1 LLETKKSTHFTFW
14 GTPRGMTEHA
24 TLRGV
29 LKRKPVVAWAFYDW
43 ANSAFATTIMA
54 GLFPVFY
61 SAITQDLTTEDSQ
74 FWFNVTLASA
84 SVLIAVSAPILGA
97 VADRGGARKKFLVF
111 FASIGILM
119 TAGLAW
125 VHAGYWW
132 MGLVLYGLGTVG
144 FSGAN
149 VFYDSM
155 LVDIAEEDELDL
167 VSALGYSAGYIGGGL
182 LFALNV
188 LMVQKPEWF
197 GLESAGSAVKA
208 SFLSVAVWWGLF
220 TVPLLRV
227 VDETPT
233 EDQAAPLESVR
244 AGLRQ
249 LADTLKEIRSFRV
262 LVLFLVAYWIY
273 IDGVNT
279 VIKTAV
285 FFGDRVLGLEQSA
298 LITALLLTQFVAFP
312 AALAF
317 GALGQRIG
325 PKPPILM
332 GIAVYLAALVY
343 AWRFLQD
350 EGDFYVLAVAIGLV
364 QGGVQSLSRSLYARL
379 VPPSKTAEFFGFFN
393 MVGKFA
399 TIFGPLLIAFTPK
412 LIPGA
417 SDRDGILSLTLLFL
431 VGGFLLSRVR
441 VAEGVDAA
449 RRFDQQG

>member
-1 LLETKKSTHFTFW
+1 
-14 GTPRGMTEHA
+14 MAEHA
-24 TLRGV
+24 SLRSV
-29 LKRKPVVAWAFYDW
+29 VKRKPVIGWALYDW

-61 SAITQDLTTEDSQ
+61 SAITQDLSTEDSQ
-74 FWFNVTLASA
+74 LWFNVTLAAA
-84 SVLIAVSAPILGA
+84 SILIAVSAPILGA

-197 GLESAGSAVKA
+197 GFESAGTAVKA
-208 SFLSVAVWWGLF
+208 SFLSVAVWWALF
-220 TVPLLRV
+220 TVPLLRL

-233 EDQAAPLESVR
+233 EDQAGPLESVR

-249 LADTLKEIRSFRV
+249 LADTLKEIRSFKV

-285 FFGDRVLGLEQSA
+285 FFGDRVLGLEQGA

-325 PKPPILM
+325 PKPAILI

-417 SDRDGILSLTLLFL
+417 SDRDGILSLTVLFL

-441 VAEGVDAA
+441 VAEGVEAA
-449 RRFDQQG
+449 RRFDQQL

>member
-1 LLETKKSTHFTFW
+1 
-14 GTPRGMTEHA
+14 MAEHA

-61 SAITQDLTTEDSQ
+61 SAITQELSTEDSQ
-74 FWFNVTLASA
+74 FWFNVTLAAA

-155 LVDIAEEDELDL
+155 LVDVAEEDELDL

-182 LFALNV
+182 LFTLNV

-197 GLESAGSAVKA
+197 GLEGAGSAVKA
-208 SFLSVAVWWGLF
+208 SFLTVSVWWALF
-220 TVPLLRV
+220 TIPLLRHV
-227 VDETPT
+227 YEAPT
-233 EDQAAPLESVR
+233 EHQAGPLESVR

-249 LADTLKEIRSFRV
+249 LADTLKEIRSFKV
-262 LVLFLVAYWIY
+262 LVLFLMAYWIY

-285 FFGDRVLGLEQSA
+285 FFGDRVLGLEQAS

-325 PKPPILM
+325 PKPAILI

-431 VGGFLLSRVR
+431 VGGFLLSRVQ
-441 VAEGVDAA
+441 VAEGVEAA
-449 RRFDQQG
+449 RLSE

>member
-1 LLETKKSTHFTFW
+1 MSD
-14 GTPRGMTEHA
+14 TPS
-24 TLRGV
+24 LRSV
-29 LKRKPVVAWAFYDW
+29 LRRKPVVAWAFYDW

-54 GLFPVFY
+54 GFFPVFY
-61 SAITQDLTTEDSQ
+61 SAISQDLSTEDSQ
-74 FWFNVTLASA
+74 FWFNVTLAAA
-84 SVLIAVSAPILGA
+84 SVVIAVSAPILGA
-97 VADRGGARKKFLVF
+97 VGDRGGARKKFLAF
-111 FASIGILM
+111 FAGLGILM
-119 TAGLAW
+119 TAALAW
-125 VHAGYWW
+125 VHAGHWG

-155 LVDIAEEDELDL
+155 LVDVAEEEELDL

-197 GLESAGSAVKA
+197 GFESAGTAVKA

-220 TVPLLRV
+220 SVPLMMFV
-227 VDETPT
+227 EETPT
-233 EDQAAPLESVR
+233 ANRAPRLQALRE
-244 AGLRQ
+244 GLQQ
-249 LADTLKEIRSFRV
+249 LSQTLKEIRNFKV
-262 LVLFLVAYWIY
+262 LVLFLFAYWIY

-285 FFGDRVLGLEQSA
+285 FFGDRVLGLEQAA
-298 LITALLLTQFVAFP
+298 LITALLVTQFVAFP

-325 PKPPILM
+325 PKPAILM
-332 GIAVYLAALVY
+332 GLGVYLAALVY

-350 EGDFYVLAVAIGLV
+350 AGDFYVLAVAIGLV

-379 VPPSKTAEFFGFFN
+379 VPVSKTAEFFGFFN

-399 TIFGPLLIAFTPK
+399 TIFGPLMIAFTPMV
-412 LIPGA
+412 IPGA
-417 SDRDGILSLTLLFL
+417 GDRDGILSLTLLFL
-431 VGGFLLSRVR
+431 LGGFLLSRVR
-441 VAEGVDAA
+441 VADGIEAA
-449 RRFDQQG
+449 RRFDD

>member
-1 LLETKKSTHFTFW
+1 
-14 GTPRGMTEHA
+14 MTEHA

-29 LKRKPVVAWAFYDW
+29 LKKKPIVAWAFYDW

-61 SAITQDLTTEDSQ
+61 SSITQDLSTGDSQ
-74 FWFNVTLASA
+74 FWFNVTLAAA
-84 SVLIAVSAPILGA
+84 SILIAVSAPLLGA
-97 VADRGGARKKFLVF
+97 VADRGGARKKFLAF
-111 FASIGILM
+111 FAAIGILM
-119 TAGLAW
+119 TACLAW
-125 VHAGYWW
+125 VHAGQWW

-155 LVDIAEEDELDL
+155 LVDVAEEDELDL

-197 GLESAGSAVKA
+197 GLEDAASAVKA

-220 TVPLLRV
+220 SVPLLRGV
-227 VDETPT
+227 QEAPT
-233 EDQAAPLESVR
+233 EHRAAPLQAVR
-244 AGLRQ
+244 EGLTQ
-249 LADTLKEIRSFRV
+249 LVDTFKEIRSFKV
-262 LVLFLVAYWIY
+262 LVIFLLAYWIY

-285 FFGDRVLGLEQSA
+285 FFGDRVLGLEQGA

-317 GALGQRIG
+317 GWLGQRIG
-325 PKPPILM
+325 AKPGILLAL
-332 GIAVYLAALVY
+332 AVYLGALVY

-364 QGGVQSLSRSLYARL
+364 QGGVRSLSRSLYARL
-379 VPPSKTAEFFGFFN
+379 VPRSKTAEFFGFFN

-399 TIFGPLLIAFTPK
+399 TIFGPIMIAFTPII
-412 LIPGA
+412 IPGA
-417 SDRDGILSLTLLFL
+417 TDRDGILSLTILFL

-441 VAEGVDAA
+441 VAEGIEAA
-449 RRFDQQG
+449 RQFDEHV

>member
-1 LLETKKSTHFTFW
+1 MSR
-14 GTPRGMTEHA
+14 PP
-24 TLRGV
+24 TLGSV
-29 LKRKPVVAWAFYDW
+29 LKRKPVVAWALYDW
-43 ANSAFATTIMA
+43 ANSAFATTVMA
-54 GLFPVFY
+54 GFFPVFY
-61 SAITQDLTTEDSQ
+61 SAITEDISKEDSH
-74 FWFNVTLASA
+74 FWFNATLFAASI
-84 SVLIAVSAPILGA
+84 LIAACAPILGA
-97 VADRGGARKKFLVF
+97 IADRGGARKKFLVF
-111 FASIGILM
+111 FASVGMLM

-125 VHAGYWW
+125 VHAGHWW
-132 MGLVLYGLGTVG
+132 MGLLLYGLGTVG

-155 LVDIAEEDELDL
+155 LVDVAEEEELDL

-188 LMVQKPEWF
+188 LMVQKPQWF
-197 GLESAGSAVKA
+197 GFESAGTAVKA

-220 TVPLLRV
+220 TVPLLRFV
-227 VDETPT
+227 RETPT
-233 EDQAAPLESVR
+233 EDQASPLEATR

-249 LADTLKEIRSFRV
+249 LLDTLKEIRSFKV
-262 LVLFLVAYWIY
+262 LLLFLVAYWIY

-285 FFGDRVLGLEQSA
+285 FFGASVLGLEQAA

-325 PKPPILM
+325 AKPGILI
-332 GIAVYLAALVY
+332 GIAVYLLAIVY

-350 EGDFYVLAVAIGLV
+350 ESDFYLLAVAIGLV

-399 TIFGPLLIAFTPK
+399 TIFGPLLIAFTPL

-417 SDRDGILSLTLLFL
+417 SERDGIFSLTLLFL

-441 VAEGVDAA
+441 VAEGIEAA
-449 RRFDQQG
+449 RAFDQK

>member
-1 LLETKKSTHFTFW
+1 
-14 GTPRGMTEHA
+14 MAEHA

-29 LKRKPVVAWAFYDW
+29 LKRKPVMAWAFYDW

-54 GLFPVFY
+54 GFFPVFY
-61 SAITQDLTTEDSQ
+61 SAISQDLSTEDSQ
-74 FWFNVTLASA
+74 FWFNVTLAAA
-84 SVLIAVSAPILGA
+84 SVVIAVSAPILGA
-97 VADRGGARKKFLVF
+97 VADRGGSRKKFLVF
-111 FASIGILM
+111 FASLGMLM
-119 TAGLAW
+119 SAALAW
-125 VHAGYWW
+125 VHAGQWW
-132 MGLVLYGLGTVG
+132 MGLALYGLGTVG

-155 LVDIAEEDELDL
+155 LVDVAEEEELDL
-167 VSALGYSAGYIGGGL
+167 VSALGYSAGYVGGGL

-188 LMVQKPEWF
+188 LMVLKPEWF
-197 GLESAGSAVKA
+197 GFSDADTAVKA
-208 SFLSVAVWWGLF
+208 SFVSVAVWWAVF
-220 TVPLLRV
+220 TVPLLSWVR
-227 VDETPT
+227 ETPT
-233 EDQAAPLESVR
+233 EDEVSGLQAVR
-244 AGLRQ
+244 EGLRQ
-249 LADTLKEIRSFRV
+249 LADTLKEIRSFKV

-285 FFGDRVLGLEQSA
+285 FFGDRVLGLEQAA
-298 LITALLLTQFVAFP
+298 LITALLVTQFVAFP

-325 PKPPILM
+325 PKPAILI

-379 VPPSKTAEFFGFFN
+379 VPRSKTAEFFGFFN

-399 TIFGPLLIAFTPK
+399 TIFGPLMIAFTPMV
-412 LIPGA
+412 IPGA
-417 SDRDGILSLTLLFL
+417 TDRDGILSLTLLFL
-431 VGGFLLSRVR
+431 IGGFLLSRVR
-441 VAEGVDAA
+441 VAEGVEAA
-449 RRFDQQG
+449 RRFDA

>member
-1 LLETKKSTHFTFW
+1 
-14 GTPRGMTEHA
+14 MTQPA

-29 LKRKPVVAWAFYDW
+29 LKRKSVVAWAAYDW

-61 SAITQDLTTEDSQ
+61 SAITQDLSTEDSQ
-74 FWFNVTLASA
+74 FWFNVTLAGA
-84 SVLIAVSAPILGA
+84 SVLIAVFAPILGA
-97 VADRGGARKKFLVF
+97 VADRGGARKKFLAF
-111 FASIGILM
+111 FAGVGILM

-125 VHAGYWW
+125 VHAGHWW
-132 MGLVLYGLGTVG
+132 MGLLLYGLGTVG

-155 LVDIAEEDELDL
+155 LVDVAEDDELDL

-197 GLESAGSAVKA
+197 GLEDPSAAVKA
-208 SFLSVAVWWGLF
+208 SFLSVALWWGVF

-227 VDETPT
+227 VREPPT
-233 EDQAAPLESVR
+233 EDQASPVAAVR

-249 LADTLKEIRSFRV
+249 LADTFKEIRSFKV
-262 LVLFLVAYWIY
+262 LVLFLFAYWIY

-285 FFGDRVLGLEQSA
+285 FFGDRILGLEQGA

-317 GALGQRIG
+317 GWLGQRIG
-325 PKPPILM
+325 AKPAILL
-332 GIAVYLAALVY
+332 GLGVYLGALVY

-350 EGDFYVLAVAIGLV
+350 EGDFYLLAVAIGLV

-399 TIFGPLLIAFTPK
+399 TIFGPLMMAFTPMV
-412 LIPGA
+412 IPGA
-417 SDRDGILSLTLLFL
+417 TDRDGILSLTLLFL

-441 VAEGVDAA
+441 VAEGIEAA
-449 RRFDQQG
+449 RRFDNQA

>member
-1 LLETKKSTHFTFW
+1 
-14 GTPRGMTEHA
+14 MTEPA

-29 LKRKPVVAWAFYDW
+29 LRRKPVVGWAFYDW
-43 ANSAFATTIMA
+43 ANSAFATTVMA
-54 GLFPVFY
+54 GFFPIFY
-61 SAITQDLTTEDSQ
+61 SAITQDISAEDSQ
-74 FWFNVTLASA
+74 FYFNLALA
-84 SVLIAVSAPILGA
+84 AGSVLIAVSAPILGA
-97 VADRGGARKKFLVF
+97 VADRGGSRKKFLVF
-111 FASIGILM
+111 FASLGILM
-119 TAGLAW
+119 TAALAW
-125 VHAGYWW
+125 VHAGQWW
-132 MGLVLYGLGTVG
+132 MGLVLYGLGTMG

-155 LVDIAEEDELDL
+155 LVDVAEDEELDL

-182 LFALNV
+182 LFLVNV
-188 LMVQKPEWF
+188 AMVQKPEWF
-197 GLESAGSAVKA
+197 GLSGAGAAVKA
-208 SFLSVAVWWGLF
+208 SFFSVSVWWALF
-220 TVPLLRV
+220 TIPLLRWV
-227 VDETPT
+227 AETPT
-233 EDQAAPLESVR
+233 EDQARPLQAVR
-244 AGLRQ
+244 QGLRQ
-249 LADTLKEIRSFRV
+249 LADTLKEIRTFKV
-262 LVLFLVAYWIY
+262 LLLFLVAYWIY

-285 FFGDRVLGLEQSA
+285 FFGDRILGLDQAA

-325 PKPPILM
+325 PKPAILI

-343 AWRFLQD
+343 AWRFLTD
-350 EGDFYVLAVAIGLV
+350 EGDFYILAVAIGLV

-399 TIFGPLLIAFTPK
+399 TIVGPLLIAFTPK

-417 SDRDGILSLTLLFL
+417 TERDGIVSLSLLFL

-441 VAEGVDAA
+441 VAEGVEAA
-449 RRFDQQG
+449 RKFD

>member
-1 LLETKKSTHFTFW
+1 MPERAS
-14 GTPRGMTEHA
+14 
-24 TLRGV
+24 LRGV

-54 GLFPVFY
+54 GFFPVFY
-61 SAITQDLTTEDSQ
+61 SAISKELSTEDSQ
-74 FWFNVTLASA
+74 FWFNVTLAAA

-97 VADRGGARKKFLVF
+97 VADRGGSRKKFLVF

-119 TAGLAW
+119 TGGLAW
-125 VHAGYWW
+125 VHAGHWW
-132 MGLVLYGLGTVG
+132 MGLLLYGLGTVG

-155 LVDIAEEDELDL
+155 LVDVAEEDELDL

-197 GLESAGSAVKA
+197 GLKDAAAAVKA
-208 SFLSVAVWWGLF
+208 SFLSVSVWWALF
-220 TVPLLRV
+220 TVPLVRFV
-227 VDETPT
+227 RETPT
-233 EDQAAPLESVR
+233 EDQAPPLEAVR

-249 LADTLKEIRSFRV
+249 LLDTLKEIRAFKV

-312 AALAF
+312 AALGF
-317 GALGQRIG
+317 GWLGQRLG
-325 PKPPILM
+325 PKPAILI

-350 EGDFYVLAVAIGLV
+350 EGDFYLLAIAIGLV

-417 SDRDGILSLTLLFL
+417 SDRDGILSLSILFL
-431 VGGFLLSRVR
+431 IGGFLLSRVR
-441 VAEGVDAA
+441 VEAGVEAA
-449 RRFDQQG
+449 RRYEG

>member
-1 LLETKKSTHFTFW
+1 MVRVMAET
-14 GTPRGMTEHA
+14 A
-24 TLRGV
+24 TLKGV
-29 LKRKPVVAWAFYDW
+29 LKRRPVLGWAFYDW
-43 ANSAFATTIMA
+43 ANSAFATTVMA
-54 GLFPVFY
+54 GFFPVFY
-61 SAITQDLTTEDSQ
+61 SAVTQEISAEDSQ
-74 FWFNVTLASA
+74 FYFNLTLAAA
-84 SVLIAVSAPILGA
+84 SVVIAISAPILGA
-97 VADRGGARKKFLVF
+97 VSDRGGSRKKFLVF
-111 FASIGILM
+111 FASLGILM
-119 TAGLAW
+119 SAGLAW
-125 VHAGYWW
+125 VHAGHWW
-132 MGLVLYGLGTVG
+132 MGLALYGLGTVG

-155 LVDIAEEDELDL
+155 LVDVADEHELDL

-182 LFALNV
+182 LFLVNV

-197 GLESAGSAVKA
+197 GLSGAGEAVKA
-208 SFLSVAVWWGLF
+208 SFLSVAAWWALF
-220 TVPLLRV
+220 TVPLLRW

-233 EDQAAPLESVR
+233 EDQASPLQAVR
-244 AGLRQ
+244 EGLRQ
-249 LADTLKEIRSFRV
+249 LADTFKELRSFKV

-285 FFGDRVLGLEQSA
+285 FFGDRILGLEQSA

-325 PKPPILM
+325 PKPGILI
-332 GIAVYLAALVY
+332 GIGVYLAALVY
-343 AWRFLQD
+343 AWKFLTD
-350 EGDFYVLAVAIGLV
+350 EADFYLLAVAIGLV

-399 TIFGPLLIAFTPK
+399 TILGPLLIAFTPK
-412 LIPGA
+412 LVPGA
-417 SDRDGILSLTLLFL
+417 ADRDGIFSLSLLFI

-441 VAEGVDAA
+441 VDEGVAA
-449 RRFDQQG
+449 AKSFD